1 MGATSIKSQDVII
14 DMNIISGT
22 RMNELLTP
30 RAFKLVIII
39 FIEFNTL
46 ETPSIWTAP
55 MLKSILKEEW
65 KSQQTKGGSRALHYW
80 IKNFSFWP
88 ARVMGLPSPRP
99 GSWKWEWPW
108 DPFMRAASW
117 IIKCQKIQSKKREY
131 LHRTHFP
138 GKTIEAL
145 IGENSQILIY
155 N

>member
-65 KSQQTKGGSRALHYW
+65 KSQQTKGGSRAPHY
-80 IKNFSFWP
+80 
-88 ARVMGLPSPRP
+88 
-99 GSWKWEWPW
+99 
-108 DPFMRAASW
+108 
-117 IIKCQKIQSKKREY
+117 
-131 LHRTHFP
+131 
-138 GKTIEAL
+138 
-145 IGENSQILIY
+145 
-155 N
+155 